1 MSFFDFLKVQRQ
13 GLQSMA
19 SLGVIGMHMVS
30 GPIVGVT
37 IGYFLDKWLETGPW
51 LKFVF
56 LFIGICAGFLNVY
69 VDTKIAMQQMEKDR
83 LLSNPANSP
92 DSTPES
98 SPAGAT
104 ASADSADKESA
115 PQQPDRSDNG

>member
-1 MSFFDFLKVQRQ
+1 
-13 GLQSMA
+13 MA

-83 LLSNPANSP
+83 LLSNPANNT
-92 DSTPES
+92 DSTS
-98 SPAGAT
+98 
-104 ASADSADKESA
+104 DSTKTADKESSS
-115 PQQPDRSDNG
+115 QQTDRSDNG